1 MYPHKII
8 SFPSNL
14 LYNGDIKNPEPRVY
28 TDSLL
33 QHKKDI
39 VDMDNICYVDARTG
53 ALPKEKKMKKLS
65 VVFLLLL
72 SISFM
77 GCLSTPDNDKKEQE
91 EPKEIQTMTLVN
103 QCNWK
108 LNLKFIYN
116 NDWNN
121 VIFVDLGKEPKTIE
135 LYKDCEYEM
144 VIIGA
149 YDVTPHVFG
158 IRTKPDKDVWIYK
171 WDTYSAE
178 YATYSASTNPD

>member
-1 MYPHKII
+1 M
-8 SFPSNL
+8 
-14 LYNGDIKNPEPRVY
+14 KN
-28 TDSLL
+28 
-33 QHKKDI
+33 
-39 VDMDNICYVDARTG
+39 
-53 ALPKEKKMKKLS
+53 LS

-77 GCLSTPDNDKKEQE
+77 GCLSNPDNDKKEFMGYLSTPDNDKKEQE

-178 YATYSASTNPD
+178 YATYSSSTNSD